1 MSASIEDILLL
12 KAQQKAAQNEEN
24 GLAEAAGG
32 TLGLAAGAAIGIPIH
47 QRGQERLMQRLHD
60 RVQIPQMV
68 QTPMGNRIRP
78 GGRMAGALVGL
89 MAGGALGAGVQQLTT
104 ANSPEAK
111 MLARIQTGDPLTDV
125 ERQQLQQIL
134 ENTYNDI
141 LS

>member
-32 TLGLAAGAAIGIPIH
+32 TLGLAAGAALGIPIH

-78 GGRMAGALVGL
+78 GGRMAGATCWTDGRWSSWPW
-89 MAGGALGAGVQQLTT
+89 
-104 ANSPEAK
+104 NSK
-111 MLARIQTGDPLTDV
+111 DD
-125 ERQQLQQIL
+125 
-134 ENTYNDI
+134 NCK
-141 LS
+141 

>member
-32 TLGLAAGAAIGIPIH
+32 TLGLAAGAALGIPIH

-89 MAGGALGAGVQQLTT
+89 MAGGALGPGVQQLTT